1 MIIMNERVFAEN
13 CLREKDLGKKP
24 YYSLHLIARYY
35 YSLGYRKK
43 KIIEELTRFLEN
55 YYPPYNN
62 ARYEWDNQIEKIAK
76 NAGKTPLFES
86 EGVKITSAELEKIE
100 SLNNKVLERLAFTL
114 LCLAKLKLQKNP
126 ESNGWITN
134 DAKEIFTLARISC
147 KEIERYLKI
156 NKLYTLGFVEPSK
169 KITNLSIRVTYINDD
184 SPQKLFISDFR
195 ELGYEY
201 LQYKGEKFIRCQECG
216 ILTRADKHNTKKYCK
231 NCAKR
236 PPKEFKIIKCVDCGK
251 EIRVNSKNNRTKR
264 CNHCY
269 RIYRAKRKLETQ
281 KIRRKGEMKSEQR
294 QT

>member
-1 MIIMNERVFAEN
+1 MNERVFAEN

-216 ILTRADKHNTKKYCK
+216 VLTRANKNGTKKYCK
-231 NCAKR
+231 NCAGYK
-236 PPKEFKIIKCVDCGK
+236 PQKTKIVSCVDCGK
-251 EIRVNSKNNRTKR
+251 EFVVNSYNSKTCRCKDCQRIKNKQNATIRKQNQRKR
-264 CNHCY
+264 DKMS
-269 RIYRAKRKLETQ
+269 R
-281 KIRRKGEMKSEQR
+281 
-294 QT
+294 